1 MYTEASNFVE
11 GVNFAYK
18 LIFGICFF
26 FLISIT
32 GIMIYIIIRY
42 RKSKH
47 PKAEQVKS
55 NNALEITWTVIPL
68 IIVLIMFYYGY
79 IAFLPMRFPPKDAM
93 VVKTTGQ
100 MWAWD
105 FEYPNGKH
113 SPTLVVPLG
122 KAVKLLMH
130 SKDVIHGMEIPQFR
144 LKEDV
149 IPGRETM
156 LWFIA
161 NHTGEYRIFCSFY
174 CGVAHSNM
182 LSMVQVLPLDTFAIW
197 LNTAASKAI
206 SADDGLK
213 VIQQNACTVCH
224 SLDGSALIGPTFK
237 GLYGTKVVVT
247 TDGKERETIADTSY
261 LRASILDPDKDI
273 VKGFS
278 KGLMKNYTGVINDS
292 DILRIIEYFKA
303 NGK

>member
-11 GVNFAYK
+11 GVDFAYK

-26 FLISIT
+26 FFISIT

-47 PKAEQVKS
+47 PKAEQIKT
-55 NNALEITWTVIPL
+55 NNTLEVTWTIIPL
-68 IIVLIMFYYGY
+68 ILVLIMFYYGY
-79 IAFLPMRFPPKDAM
+79 IAFLPMRHAPKDAM

-100 MWAWD
+100 MWSWD
-105 FEYPNGKH
+105 FEYSNGKH
-113 SPTLVVPLG
+113 SPILVVPLG
-122 KAVKLLMH
+122 KAVKLDMN

-149 IPGRETM
+149 IPGRKTM

-161 NHTGEYRIFCSFY
+161 NHTGEYRIFCSYY

-182 LSMVQVLPLDTFAIW
+182 LSMVKVVPVDSFNLW
-197 LNTAASKAI
+197 LNMEAPKMI

-213 VIQQNACTVCH
+213 ILTQNACTACH
-224 SLDGSALIGPTFK
+224 SLDGSPLVGPTLK
-237 GLYGTKVVVT
+237 GLFGAKLTVI
-247 TDGKERETIADTSY
+247 TDGKDREVIADTAY
-261 LRASILDPDKDI
+261 LRISITDPDKDI
-273 VKGFS
+273 VKGFT
-278 KGLMKNYTGVINDS
+278 KGLMMSYRASLKDS
-292 DILRIIEYFKA
+292 DINSIIEYLKVI
-303 NGK
+303 GK